1 MHGPT
6 VSKHVP
12 RLLTNL
18 HMLVQ
23 RSLRCACARHTLR
36 IRTPSRTCIRNYEMY
51 SVSVTCTYSTYW
63 QWSTSSIT
71 HLSLK
76 CQNRLVGFGKFS
88 NSKFVCCTFF
98 FFLLFFQTLMSV
110 KVMTFIAV
118 MRMHSALTQREV
130 SPASATL
137 AM

>member
-1 MHGPT
+1 MEYL
-6 VSKHVP
+6 KHY
-12 RLLTNL
+12 
-18 HMLVQ
+18 
-23 RSLRCACARHTLR
+23 TLK
-36 IRTPSRTCIRNYEMY
+36 
-51 SVSVTCTYSTYW
+51 
-63 QWSTSSIT
+63 
-71 HLSLK
+71 LK
-76 CQNRLVGFGKFS
+76 SQHRLVGFGKFS